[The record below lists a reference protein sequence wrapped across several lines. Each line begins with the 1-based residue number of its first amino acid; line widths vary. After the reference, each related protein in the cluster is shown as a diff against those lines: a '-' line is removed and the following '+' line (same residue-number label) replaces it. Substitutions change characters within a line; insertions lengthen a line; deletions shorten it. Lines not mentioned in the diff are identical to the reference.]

1 MHDPV
6 QIVPT
11 SIPLLTEAIAM
22 VLVFMIVA
30 VVVMGGLH
38 V

>member
-1 MHDPV
+1 MTPV
-6 QIVPT
+6 NSVPT